1 MAASTITVTVTSTD
15 WTGKNLIIF
24 GTVAW
29 SPSTDTYTT
38 GGNTMSF
45 AGFDDI
51 KSSSLPNFVEVISQP
66 TSASHAA
73 NVYVYQFL
81 PGTTLYNGTLQ
92 IFTGAAAQTGLT
104 ELTSNAAIPSGVSG
118 DTIKFRA
125 SFPRL

>member
-1 MAASTITVTVTSTD
+1 MAASTITVTISSTD
-15 WTGKNLIIF
+15 WTGRNLIVF

-29 SPSTDTYTT
+29 SPSADTYTT

-51 KSSSLPNFVEVISQP
+51 KTSSLPNFVEVISQP
-66 TSASHAA
+66 TSANHAA
-73 NVYVYQFL
+73 NSYVYQFL
-81 PGTTLYNGTLQ
+81 PGTTLANGTLQ

-104 ELTSNAAIPSGVSG
+104 ELTSNAAIPAGVSG

-125 SFPRL
+125 SFPRV

>member
-1 MAASTITVTVTSTD
+1 MAASTITVTISSTD

-29 SPSTDTYTT
+29 SASPDTYTT

-45 AGFDDI
+45 ANFDEV
-51 KSSSLPNFVEVISQP
+51 KSGSLPNFVEVFSQP
-66 TSASHAA
+66 TAASHAA
-73 NVYVYQFL
+73 NSYVYQFL
-81 PGTTLYNGTLQ
+81 PGTTIANGVLQ
-92 IFTGAAAQTGLT
+92 IFTGAAAQTALT
-104 ELTSNAAIPSGVSG
+104 ELSAGAVPAGVSG